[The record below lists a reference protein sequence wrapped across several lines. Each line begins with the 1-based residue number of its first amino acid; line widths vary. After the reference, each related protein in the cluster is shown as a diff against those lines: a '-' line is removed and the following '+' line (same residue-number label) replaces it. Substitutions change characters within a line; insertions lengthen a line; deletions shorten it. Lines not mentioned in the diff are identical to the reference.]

1 MAKVLV
7 VTYSQSGQLDEIVS
21 NVVSSLADR
30 VELVVEQLKPIPD
43 FPFPWKGI
51 DFYDAM
57 PESVEM
63 IPSALAPFKFN
74 PDDHFDLIIMG
85 YPVWFLSPPIPITT
99 FLKSKEVAKVMK
111 NTPVVTVIG
120 SRNMW
125 VNAQEDIKRMIADN
139 GGKLVGNIS
148 LRDRHN
154 NLASVITII
163 YWMGTGKKD
172 RYLRI
177 FPKPGVSDKDI
188 EDAKRFG
195 KPILDA
201 ITTKNFN
208 QLQDKLIALNAVE
221 LDPNVVST
229 ENKGKKIF
237 KLWSA
242 FILKKGASGNPSRFN
257 RLLMFKYYLLFVI
270 FIVSPFVSLVF
281 YLTYPIFYNRIKLKL
296 KYYQSVS
303 LK

>member
-7 VTYSQSGQLDEIVS
+7 VTYSQSGQLNEIVS
-21 NVVSSLADR
+21 NVVSSLAGR
-30 VELVVEQLKPIPD
+30 VELVAEPLKPIPD

-63 IPSALAPFKFN
+63 IPSALAPFEFN
-74 PDDHFDLIIMG
+74 PDDHFDLIILG

-125 VNAQEDIKRMIADN
+125 VNAQEDIKRMIAGN

-172 RYLRI
+172 RYLSV

-188 EDAKRFG
+188 ENAKRFG
-195 KPILDA
+195 EPILDA
-201 ITTKNFN
+201 IKTKSFN

-242 FILKKGASGNPSRFN
+242 FILKKGASGNPSRVN

-281 YLTYPIFYNRIKLKL
+281 YLTYPFFYNRIKLKM

>member
-21 NVVSSLADR
+21 NVVSSLTGR

-63 IPSALAPFKFN
+63 IPSALAPFNFN
-74 PDDHFDLIIMG
+74 PEDHFDLIILG

-99 FLKSKEVAKVMK
+99 FLKSKEAAKVMK
-111 NTPVVTVIG
+111 GTPVVTVIG

-125 VNAQEDIKRMIADN
+125 VNAQEDIKKMISLN
-139 GGKLVGNIS
+139 GGHLVGNIS

-154 NLASVITII
+154 SLASVITII

-177 FPKPGVSDKDI
+177 FPKPGISDEDI
-188 EDAKRFG
+188 EHAKRFG

-201 ITTKNFN
+201 INTKNFDH
-208 QLQDKLIALNAVE
+208 LQDKLIALKSVE
-221 LDPNVVST
+221 IDPNVVST

-237 KLWSA
+237 KIWSA
-242 FILKKGASGNPSRFN
+242 FILEKGSSGDPARVT
-257 RLLMFKYYLLFVI
+257 RLHMFKYYLLFVI

-281 YLTYPIFYNRIKLKL
+281 YLTYPFFYNRIKLKL